1 MEPNAL
7 ASAFVN
13 QAINHLQEDFLPKIR
28 RCLDLLD
35 EEEFWRRGS
44 EAENSVGNLV
54 LHLSGNVRQW
64 IVSGLGREADL
75 RERQKEFDARA
86 GLSKQEAWKRLEET
100 VRQAVGVLRGMDP
113 KELLRERPIQKYHPT
128 GLQAVFHVVEHFSY
142 HTGQIV
148 FATKLYKHAD
158 TKFYNL

>member
-1 MEPNAL
+1 MEGRRL
-7 ASAFVN
+7 ESAFLN
-13 QAINHLQEDFLPKIR
+13 QAVSHLQEDFMPKIR
-28 RCLDLLD
+28 RCIDLLS

-44 EAENSVGNLV
+44 EAENSVGNLL
-54 LHLSGNVRQW
+54 LHLNGNVRQW
-64 IVSGLGREADL
+64 IISGLGGEADR

-86 GLSKQEAWKRLEET
+86 GLSKEEAWRRLERT
-100 VRQAVGVLRGMDP
+100 VGQAAKVLAALDP
-113 KELLRERPIQKYHPT
+113 QELLRERTIQKYRRT

>member
-1 MEPNAL
+1 MTPNPL

-13 QAINHLQEDFLPKIR
+13 QAITHLQEDFMPKIR
-28 RCLDLLD
+28 RCLDLLS

-44 EAENSVGNLV
+44 EAENSVGNLI

-64 IVSGLGREADL
+64 IVSGLGGEADT
-75 RERQKEFDARA
+75 RERRKEFDARA
-86 GLSKQEAWKRLEET
+86 SLSKAEAWKRLEET
-100 VRQAVGVLRGMDP
+100 VSRASKVLAELDP
-113 KELLRERPIQKYHPT
+113 NELLRERAIQKYHPT

-148 FATKLYKHAD
+148 FATKLFKHQD
-158 TKFYNL
+158 MRFYNL